1 MSSRVPKR
9 ADKHQGAARLLHFT
23 PRLHLPA
30 GLAHSQTSVPDCR
43 IDQVKCSLTTAFS
56 LLIRKKENPRKST
69 HKIFLEITQIFN
81 NSEDAELQNIHTL
94 RDKLGCHVCVD
105 LQTLASRPCHVC
117 VDLQTLVSRLCEDL
131 APRF

>member
-1 MSSRVPKR
+1 MSPRVPRR
-9 ADKHQGAARLLHFT
+9 ADKHQGAARLLRLT

-43 IDQVKCSLTTAFS
+43 IDQVKRSLTTAFS

-69 HKIFLEITQIFN
+69 HKIFMEITQIFN

-94 RDKLGCHVCVD
+94 QDKLGRHVCADLQMLVSRPYHVCVD
-105 LQTLASRPCHVC
+105 LQILA
-117 VDLQTLVSRLCEDL
+117 SRLCEDL
-131 APRF
+131 VPRF